1 MSATAIR
8 PVDRVMLTRGFAELT
23 IEVRDLE
30 ALERFY
36 REVFCLRVLAREDD
50 RVWLAAGERA
60 RLGLWLPGEKEFGD
74 EGGRHVHFAFSAGPG
89 GIDALVDRL
98 DAAGHDYRGP
108 VEHDGGDRSLY
119 VEDLEGN
126 VVEVWDFFE
135 RGEGR
140 REGATA
146 LAAGD
151 VQRDDPSS

>member
-8 PVDRVMLTRGFAELT
+8 PVDRVMLTQGFAELT

-36 REVFCLRVLAREDD
+36 REVFGLGLLAREDD

-89 GIDALVDRL
+89 GLDRL
-98 DAAGHDYRGP
+98 CERLDDAGHDYRGP

-126 VVEVWDFFE
+126 IVEVWDFFE

-140 REGATA
+140 REGAAA
-146 LAAGD
+146 LAGGD
-151 VQRDDPSS
+151 VRQDDPSS

>member
-1 MSATAIR
+1 MTALAGP
-8 PVDRVMLTRGFAELT
+8 PVPLVMLTQGFAELT
-23 IEVRDLE
+23 IEVRDLQ
-30 ALERFY
+30 ALESFY
-36 REVFCLRVLAREDD
+36 RDVFGLQVLAREDD
-50 RVWLAAGERA
+50 RTWLAAGERA

-89 GIDALVDRL
+89 GLDVLVERL
-98 DAAGHDYRGP
+98 DEHGHEYRGP

-140 REGATA
+140 RDGAAA
-146 LAAGD
+146 LAGD
-151 VQRDDPSS
+151 DVPPVDQSS

>member
-1 MSATAIR
+1 MSATAVA
-8 PVDRVMLTRGFAELT
+8 PVSRVMLTRGFAELT
-23 IEVRDLE
+23 IEVRDLA

-36 REVFCLRVLAREDD
+36 TRVFGLEVLAREDD

-89 GIDALVDRL
+89 GLDRL
-98 DAAGHDYRGP
+98 TERLEEAGHAYRGP
-108 VEHDGGDRSLY
+108 VEHEGGDRSLY

-135 RGEGR
+135 RGAGR
-140 REGATA
+140 RDGAGA
-146 LAAGD
+146 LTGGD
-151 VQRDDPSS
+151 VLQVDPSS

>member
-1 MSATAIR
+1 
-8 PVDRVMLTRGFAELT
+8 MLTRGFAELT
-23 IEVRDLE
+23 IEVRDLG

-89 GIDALVDRL
+89 GLDALVDRL
-98 DAAGHDYRGP
+98 DAAGHEYRGP

-140 REGATA
+140 RAGAAA
-146 LAAGD
+146 LAGGD
-151 VQRDDPSS
+151 VEQDDPSS

>member
-1 MSATAIR
+1 MSALATR
-8 PVDRVMLTRGFAELT
+8 PVHPVMLTRGFAELT
-23 IEVRDLE
+23 IEVRDLD

-36 REVFCLRVLAREDD
+36 REVFSLRVLAREDD
-50 RVWLAAGERA
+50 RVWLAAGDDA

-74 EGGRHVHFAFSAGPG
+74 EGGRHVHYAFSAGPG
-89 GIDALVDRL
+89 GLDRL
-98 DAAGHDYRGP
+98 AARLDDAGHPYRGP

-140 REGATA
+140 RDGASA
-146 LAAGD
+146 LAGD
-151 VQRDDPSS
+151 DVREGDPSS

>member
-1 MSATAIR
+1 MSAVASP
-8 PVDRVMLTRGFAELT
+8 PVPLVMLTQGFAELT

-36 REVFCLRVLAREDD
+36 RDTFGLRVLGREDD

-60 RLGLWLPGEKEFGD
+60 RLGLWLPGRKEFGD
-74 EGGRHVHFAFSAGPG
+74 EGGRHVHFAFSAGPRG
-89 GIDALVDRL
+89 LNALVARL
-98 DAAGHDYRGP
+98 EEHGHEYRGP

-140 REGATA
+140 REGAAA
-146 LAAGD
+146 LAGD
-151 VQRDDPSS
+151 DVPPPDPSS

>member
-1 MSATAIR
+1 MSATAVR
-8 PVDRVMLTRGFAELT
+8 PVSRVMLTQGFAELT

-30 ALERFY
+30 AVERFY
-36 REVFCLRVLAREDD
+36 RELFGLRLLAREDD

-89 GIDALVDRL
+89 GLDALAARL
-98 DAAGHDYRGP
+98 DAAGHPYRGP

-126 VVEVWDFFE
+126 IVEVWDFFE

-140 REGATA
+140 RDGAAA
-146 LAAGD
+146 LAGD
-151 VQRDDPSS
+151 YVQQVDPSS

>member
-36 REVFCLRVLAREDD
+36 REVFCLSVLAREDD

-89 GIDALVDRL
+89 GFDALVDRL

-140 REGATA
+140 REGAAA
-146 LAAGD
+146 LAGGD

>member
-1 MSATAIR
+1 MNALASP
-8 PVDRVMLTRGFAELT
+8 PVPLVMLTQGFAELT

-36 REVFCLRVLAREDD
+36 RDVFGLRLLAREDD

-89 GIDALVDRL
+89 GLDALVARL
-98 DAAGHDYRGP
+98 EEHERAYRGP
-108 VEHDGGDRSLY
+108 VEHEGGDRSLY

-126 VVEVWDFFE
+126 IVEVWDFFE

-140 REGATA
+140 RDGAAA
-146 LAAGD
+146 LAGD
-151 VQRDDPSS
+151 DVPPDDSSG

>member
-1 MSATAIR
+1 
-8 PVDRVMLTRGFAELT
+8 MLTRGFAELT

-36 REVFCLRVLAREDD
+36 REVFCLRLLAREDD
-50 RVWLAAGERA
+50 RVWLAAGDDA

-89 GIDALVDRL
+89 GLDALVDRL
-98 DAAGHDYRGP
+98 DAVGHEYRGP

-140 REGATA
+140 RAGAAA
-146 LAAGD
+146 LAGGD
-151 VQRDDPSS
+151 VQQDDPSS